1 MATFHIDL
9 VNGNDAN
16 TGVDWANAWLTVTS
30 GATAARIAPGDLIKI
45 SKTGDPV
52 SLAQTAQWTNLSQTV
67 TLTTAVNKHI
77 NQAVGNTWTASTSVT
92 AGSNG
97 GRKFGA
103 TAQSLAI
110 AAGFTTGKIAY
121 AAVDGGGTQDFSGY
135 QKISFWIR
143 PSIAVAAST
152 LSIRLCSDATGDTT
166 VDTLAIPAMPT
177 ANQYYCIEI
186 DKGSALG
193 ASIQSV
199 ALYADLDPGA
209 VTILLNNIVA
219 GNTITHR
226 TLIGKDDGFW
236 WPVQSIDNAT
246 LKIDQGIDL
255 SASGRGYYGVTEN
268 VTTYYRSCFND
279 SVTIQDSGTPDG
291 GYIEFSGGWNT
302 ATNLQDGDTF
312 YELIASIGQNILLS
326 TKSFIKINKIGFVR
340 ANGGVFIQNQGRNI
354 EFTDCLFICNGG
366 SSIGVI
372 FGNTIVFNNCKIL
385 CSTEGQSANSNNVSS
400 IIYNN
405 CKFYSNTNYGIK
417 NATSLTQVN
426 NCEFANNGIA
436 SIVLS
441 AIAGTIYNYN
451 EGAIR
456 LRNTSLLD
464 ASEITYGLTSTDQ
477 YVWSFDH
484 DNTQGNH
491 WGFTNGGTINWQ
503 TVEKQGSD
511 PGSWKATI
519 SSNTRTTLL
528 PIRFKL
534 AEIGIK
540 ATDTVTFTAWVKKDD
555 ATTVGAK
562 IFVYGSDQSLAG
574 MTYTEVT
581 KANDTNWENLSMT
594 FSATEAGVVEVW
606 AEAWYI
612 SGNSNVYFGSIS
624 ASQ

>member
-16 TGVDWANAWLTVTS
+16 TGVDWANAWLTVNS

-92 AGSNG
+92 AGSSTL
-97 GRKFGA
+97 RKFGA

-143 PSIAVAAST
+143 PTIAVAAST

-166 VDTLAIPAMPT
+166 VDTLAIPAMPA
-177 ANQYYCIEI
+177 ANAYYCIEI

-236 WPVQSIDNAT
+236 WAIQSIDNAT
-246 LKIDQGIDL
+246 LKIDEGGNNTD
-255 SASGRGYYGVTEN
+255 SGRGYYGVTES
-268 VTTYYRSCFND
+268 VTTYYRIPLVSG
-279 SVTIQDSGTPDG
+279 SLTMQDSGTTNG
-291 GYIEFSGGWNT
+291 GYIEFSGGWDTSSNVK
-302 ATNLQDGDTF
+302 NGDTYLDGISSDGAGNGF
-312 YELIASIGQNILLS
+312 NLTSFTKLNNVSLVRFTTGIAGNVVYGWELSDVNTICCGRGFNLSGLLIKSNIINS
-326 TKSFIKINKIGFVR
+326 KI
-340 ANGGVFIQNQGRNI
+340 
-354 EFTDCLFICNGG
+354 LCNGNG
-366 SSIGVI
+366 HFLPLSSVVSAFSLI
-372 FGNTIVFNNCKIL
+372 NCKIYSNGGRGFVAGNA
-385 CSTEGQSANSNNVSS
+385 STFYSCDFQNNGSFSLNVYSNVS
-400 IIYNN
+400 
-405 CKFYSNTNYGIK
+405 
-417 NATSLTQVN
+417 
-426 NCEFANNGIA
+426 
-436 SIVLS
+436 
-441 AIAGTIYNYN
+441 NYN
-451 EGAIR
+451 EGSAR
-456 LRNTSLLD
+456 LRDTILGDSSEFGFVTSI
-464 ASEITYGLTSTDQ
+464 ADQ

-540 ATDTVTFTAWVKKDD
+540 ATDTVTFTAWVKKDN

>member
-16 TGVDWANAWLTVTS
+16 TGVDWANAWLTVNS

-92 AGSNG
+92 AGSSTT
-97 GRKFGA
+97 RKFGA

-143 PSIAVAAST
+143 PTIAVAAST

-177 ANQYYCIEI
+177 ANSYYCIEI

-226 TLIGKDDGFW
+226 TLIGKYDGFW
-236 WPVQSIDNAT
+236 FSIQSIDNAA
-246 LKIDQGIDL
+246 LKIDEGGNVT
-255 SASGRGYYGVTEN
+255 ASGRGYYGVTES
-268 VTTYYRSCFND
+268 VTTYYRIPLVSG
-279 SVTIQDSGTPDG
+279 SLTMQDSGTTDG
-291 GYIEFSGGWNT
+291 GYIEFSGGWDTSSNVK
-302 ATNLQDGDTF
+302 NGDTYLDGISSDGAGNGF
-312 YELIASIGQNILLS
+312 NLTSFTKLNNVSLVRFTTGIAGSVVYGWELSDVNTICCNRGFNLNTLLIKSNIINS
-326 TKSFIKINKIGFVR
+326 KI
-340 ANGGVFIQNQGRNI
+340 
-354 EFTDCLFICNGG
+354 LCNGNG
-366 SSIGVI
+366 HLLPLAAGTSAFSLI
-372 FGNTIVFNNCKIL
+372 NCKIYSNGGRGFVAGNA
-385 CSTEGQSANSNNVSS
+385 ST
-400 IIYNN
+400 
-405 CKFYSNTNYGIK
+405 FYSCDF
-417 NATSLTQVN
+417 Q
-426 NCEFANNGIA
+426 NNGSFSLNVYNTA
-436 SIVLS
+436 N
-441 AIAGTIYNYN
+441 NYN
-451 EGAIR
+451 EGSAR
-456 LRNTSLLD
+456 LRDTILGDSSEFGFVTSI
-464 ASEITYGLTSTDQ
+464 ADQ

-581 KANDTNWENLSMT
+581 KANDTNWQNLSMT